1 MNDVRQGAAAAAG
14 DTDLGRHGDAD
25 VGRRG
30 DPGLGR
36 HGDPGLDRHGE
47 PDPGRGIDR
56 AHAKDLFRRFAQTRS
71 AGLREELVALHLP
84 LVEYLAR
91 RFRNRGEP
99 LEDLIQVGTIGLLK
113 AIDRFDVD
121 REVEFS
127 TYATP
132 TIVGELKRHFRDK
145 GWAVRVPRRLQELNL
160 SLTKVVSELSQEI
173 GRSPTIAE
181 IAEKVRLSEDE
192 VLEGL
197 DTANAYA
204 VVSLDAPSGGDDA
217 PLVSDHIGVEDE
229 SLEALEYRAA
239 LGPLIAHLPERER
252 RILYLRFFRGMTQSQ
267 IAARLGIS
275 QMHVSRLLNR
285 TLGTLRAGLLE
296 DDETG

>member
-1 MNDVRQGAAAAAG
+1 MSELPYDAGALVEPDEAEAAEPDEAAAEAVAS
-14 DTDLGRHGDAD
+14 T
-25 VGRRG
+25 RG
-30 DPGLGR
+30 V
-36 HGDPGLDRHGE
+36 
-47 PDPGRGIDR
+47 DR
-56 AHAKDLFRRFAQTRS
+56 AHAKELFQRLTATRDR
-71 AGLREELVALHLP
+71 AVREELVGIHLP

-99 LEDLIQVGTIGLLK
+99 LEDLVQVGTIGLLK
-113 AIDRFDVD
+113 AIDRFDLD

-145 GWAVRVPRRLQELNL
+145 VWAVRVPRRLQELNL
-160 SLTKVVSELSQEI
+160 SLTKVVAELSQEI
-173 GRSPTIAE
+173 GRSPTVRELAD
-181 IAEKVRLSEDE
+181 KMRLSEEE

-197 DTANAYA
+197 DTSNAYA
-204 VVSLDAPSGGDDA
+204 VVSLDAPAGGEDT
-217 PLVSDHIGVEDE
+217 PSVSEHIGTEDE

-239 LGPLIAHLPERER
+239 LGPIIAELPERER

-267 IAARLGIS
+267 IAERLGIS

-285 TLGTLRAGLLE
+285 TLGLLRERLLS
-296 DDETG
+296 DGD

>member
-1 MNDVRQGAAAAAG
+1 VSDLPVDAGAA
-14 DTDLGRHGDAD
+14 TDPRDPQVMRDPDEEYGGLEDGEDLQKDIARLSNE
-25 VGRRG
+25 RG
-30 DPGLGR
+30 V
-36 HGDPGLDRHGE
+36 
-47 PDPGRGIDR
+47 DR
-56 AHAKDLFRRFAQTRS
+56 AYAKDLFRRFVESRDPA
-71 AGLREELVALHLP
+71 LREELVGIHLP

-113 AIDRFDVD
+113 AIDRFDLQ

-160 SLTKVVSELSQEI
+160 SLNKVVAELSQEI
-173 GRSPTIAE
+173 GRSPTISE
-181 IAEKVRLSEDE
+181 IAAKVRLSEEE

-197 DTANAYA
+197 DTSNAYA
-204 VVSLDAPSGGDDA
+204 VISLDAPAGGQDA
-217 PLVSDHIGVEDE
+217 PTVSEHIGSEDE

-239 LGPLIAHLPERER
+239 LGPLIAELPERER

-285 TLGTLRAGLLE
+285 TLGVLRAGLLAE
-296 DDETG
+296 DQSN

>member
-1 MNDVRQGAAAAAG
+1 VSGRSQDGGAAAERDTATEAARQ
-14 DTDLGRHGDAD
+14 TRTAN
-25 VGRRG
+25 RG
-30 DPGLGR
+30 
-36 HGDPGLDRHGE
+36 
-47 PDPGRGIDR
+47 
-56 AHAKDLFRRFAQTRS
+56 HARELFRQFTATHDP
-71 AGLREELVALHLP
+71 AIREELVGIHMP

-99 LEDLIQVGTIGLLK
+99 LEDLVQVGTIGLLK
-113 AIDRFDVD
+113 AIDRFDLD

-160 SLTKVVSELSQEI
+160 SLTRVIAELSQEI
-173 GRSPTIAE
+173 GRSPTVPE
-181 IAEKVRLSEDE
+181 IAKKMRLSEE
-192 VLEGL
+192 QVLEGL
-197 DTANAYA
+197 DTSNAYA
-204 VVSLDAPSGGDDA
+204 VVSLDAPAAGEDTPS
-217 PLVSDHIGVEDE
+217 VSDHIGTEDD

-239 LGPLIAHLPERER
+239 LGPIIAELPERER

-267 IAARLGIS
+267 IAERLGIS

-285 TLGTLRAGLLE
+285 TLGVLRERLLV
-296 DDETG
+296 DEAD

>member
-1 MNDVRQGAAAAAG
+1 MTELPSDTGAFVEDV
-14 DTDLGRHGDAD
+14 D
-25 VGRRG
+25 
-30 DPGLGR
+30 
-36 HGDPGLDRHGE
+36 
-47 PDPGRGIDR
+47 PDPRAAVGGRGIDR
-56 AHAKDLFRRFAQTRS
+56 GYARELFRRFAESGDTS
-71 AGLREELVALHLP
+71 MREELVGIHLP

-99 LEDLIQVGTIGLLK
+99 LEDLVQVGTIGLLK
-113 AIDRFDVD
+113 AIDRFDLE

-160 SLTKVVSELSQEI
+160 SLTKVVAELSQEI
-173 GRSPTIAE
+173 GRSPTVRE
-181 IAEKVRLSEDE
+181 IASRMHLSEEE

-197 DTANAYA
+197 DTSNAYA
-204 VVSLDAPSGGDDA
+204 VVSLDAPTGGEDT
-217 PLVSDHIGVEDE
+217 PSVSDHIGVEDE
-229 SLEALEYRAA
+229 TLETLEYRAA
-239 LGPLIAHLPERER
+239 LGPIIAELPERER

-267 IAARLGIS
+267 IAERLGIS

-285 TLGTLRAGLLE
+285 TLVMLRDRLLH
-296 DDETG
+296 DEGG